1 MPPPLLAPLNV
12 AAAAAW
18 TADTAA
24 AAVDV
29 LPDDAN
35 ATPLLCGGIFTM
47 RKGRGDI
54 ACRDIAGAAAARGA
68 AVEEGAAAVL
78 LL

>member
-1 MPPPLLAPLNV
+1 MLLPPLLAPLNV

-18 TADTAA
+18 TADAAA

-47 RKGRGDI
+47 RKGRGDS
-54 ACRDIAGAAAARGA
+54 AAAARGA